1 MEPDPNSPGMLTL
14 AAGTGPLAPWWIVVP
29 LAAVALL
36 ATASHI
42 IVLREAPAGA
52 LPESRRRIRIATSWV
67 IMVAI
72 PLTAYAFGIA
82 SPAKPGIYS
91 MVWLA
96 VVGLL
101 GAIVLLAMLD
111 AFNTVRLHRDETRR
125 LRQDLGKPLRGTD
138 DERG

>member
-1 MEPDPNSPGMLTL
+1 METLLNNPASMTL
-14 AAGTGPLAPWWIVVP
+14 AAGSGALAPWWIVVP

-42 IVLREAPAGA
+42 IVLREAPAGV
-52 LPESRRRIRIATSWV
+52 LPESRRRIRVATSWV

-82 SPAKPGIYS
+82 SPSKPGIFS
-91 MVWLA
+91 IVWLA

-101 GAIVLLAMLD
+101 GAIVLLATLD
-111 AFNTVRLHRDETRR
+111 AFNTMRLHRDEARR
-125 LRQDLGKPLRGTD
+125 LRRDLGEALRGGD
-138 DERG
+138 DERP